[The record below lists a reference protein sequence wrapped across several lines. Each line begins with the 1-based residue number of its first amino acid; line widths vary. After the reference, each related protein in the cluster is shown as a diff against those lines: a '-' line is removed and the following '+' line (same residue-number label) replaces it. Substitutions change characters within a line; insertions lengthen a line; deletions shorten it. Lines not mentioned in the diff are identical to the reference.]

1 MRWEDGR
8 ESGNVDDDRGGGGG
22 GFGLGG
28 GGGGGLGGLLM
39 LLPLLGRG
47 GGGVLVLVV
56 IGLLVFG
63 GPLLRGMAG
72 GGQAPPQ
79 RAPSGYTGGQAAVG
93 GQAPSAGGRTADPSL
108 RFVKVIAGYTEDT
121 WSKVFQDMGRTYTPP
136 RFTIYTGGHK
146 TACGLGQT
154 EMGPFY
160 CPGDQRVYLDLA
172 FFQEL
177 SGRFGAPGDFAKAY
191 VVAHE
196 VGHHVQ
202 HLLGALGDDGA
213 RQGRAGDTRNESSVR
228 TELQA
233 DCYAGVWAVQTNR
246 LHGDRVMEPGDL
258 EAGLKAAS
266 SVGDDTLQRASRG
279 RVSPDSFTHGAASQ
293 RTRWLRTGYE
303 TGDIKACDTFS
314 PSYDQL

>member
-8 ESGNVDDDRGGGGG
+8 ESSNVDDDRGAGDGGGG

-28 GGGGGLGGLLM
+28 GGGGGLGGLGGLLA

-47 GGGVLVLVV
+47 GGGIMVLVV

-63 GPLLRGMAG
+63 GPLLRGLG
-72 GGQAPPQ
+72 GGGSAPPQ
-79 RAPSGYTGGQAAVG
+79 RAPSGYQG
-93 GQAPSAGGRTADPSL
+93 PSAGPGAERAAASPGADPSL

-121 WSKVFQDMGRTYTPP
+121 WSKVFADMGRTYTPP

-146 TACGLGQT
+146 TACGYGQT

-160 CPGDQRVYLDLA
+160 CPGDRRVYLDLA
-172 FFQEL
+172 FFREL

-202 HLLGALGDDGA
+202 HLLGTLGDDGA
-213 RQGRAGDTRNESSVR
+213 RRGRAGESRNETSVR

-233 DCYAGVWAVQTNR
+233 DCYAGVWAAQTNH
-246 LHGDRVMEPGDL
+246 LHGDLIMEPGDL
-258 EAGLKAAS
+258 EAGL
-266 SVGDDTLQRASRG
+266 
-279 RVSPDSFTHGAASQ
+279 
-293 RTRWLRTGYE
+293 
-303 TGDIKACDTFS
+303 
-314 PSYDQL
+314 

>member
-8 ESGNVDDDRGGGGG
+8 ESSNVDDDRGQGDGGDG

-28 GGGGGLGGLLM
+28 GGGGLGGLLA
-39 LLPLLGRG
+39 LLPLLGG
-47 GGGVLVLVV
+47 GGGGLVVLVV

-63 GPLLRGMAG
+63 GPLLRGMNG

-79 RAPSGYTGGQAAVG
+79 RAPSGYSG
-93 GQAPSAGGRTADPSL
+93 APQGASGASARNDPSL
-108 RFVKVIAGYTEDT
+108 HFVKVIAGYTEDT
-121 WSKVFQDMGRTYTPP
+121 WGRVFQDMGRTYTAP
-136 RFTIYTGGHK
+136 RFTIYTGGHR
-146 TACGLGQT
+146 TACGYGQT

-202 HLLGALGDDGA
+202 HLLGALGDDGRRA
-213 RQGRAGDTRNESSVR
+213 AHAGDTRNESSVR

-233 DCYAGVWAVQTNR
+233 DCYAGVWAAQTNR
-246 LHGDRVMEPGDL
+246 LHGNTVMEPGDL
-258 EAGLKAAS
+258 EGGLKAAS
-266 SVGDDTLQRASRG
+266 AVGDDTLQRASRG
-279 RVSPDSFTHGAASQ
+279 TVAPDSFTHGTASQ
-293 RTRWLRTGYE
+293 RQHWLRTGYE

-314 PSYDQL
+314 PSYDAL

>member
-8 ESGNVDDDRGGGGG
+8 ESSNVDDDRGESDGGGGGG
-22 GFGLGG
+22 GFGL
-28 GGGGGLGGLLM
+28 GGGGLGGLLM

-47 GGGVLVLVV
+47 GGGVLALVV

-63 GPLLRGMAG
+63 GPLLRGMGG

-79 RAPSGYTGGQAAVG
+79 RAPSGYTGAG
-93 GQAPSAGGRTADPSL
+93 GQAGAQSGRTTDPSL

-121 WSKVFQDMGRTYTPP
+121 WSRVFQDMGRTYTAP
-136 RFTIYTGGHK
+136 RFTIYTRGHK
-146 TACGLGQT
+146 TACGYGQT

-202 HLLGALGDDGA
+202 HLLGTLGDDGA
-213 RQGRAGDTRNESSVR
+213 RASHAGDTRNEASVR

-233 DCYAGVWAVQTNR
+233 DCYAGVWAAQTNH
-246 LHGDRVMEPGDL
+246 LHGDRIMEPGDL
-258 EAGLKAAS
+258 ESGLKAAS
-266 SVGDDTLQRASRG
+266 AVGDDTLQRASRG
-279 RVSPDSFTHGAASQ
+279 TVAPDSFTHGTAAQ
-293 RTRWLRTGYE
+293 RTHWLRAGYDA
-303 TGDIKACDTFS
+303 GDIKACDTFG
-314 PSYDQL
+314 PSYDAL

>member
-1 MRWEDGR
+1 M
-8 ESGNVDDDRGGGGG
+8 
-22 GFGLGG
+22 
-28 GGGGGLGGLLM
+28 
-39 LLPLLGRG
+39 
-47 GGGVLVLVV
+47 
-56 IGLLVFG
+56 
-63 GPLLRGMAG
+63 
-72 GGQAPPQ
+72 
-79 RAPSGYTGGQAAVG
+79 
-93 GQAPSAGGRTADPSL
+93 
-108 RFVKVIAGYTEDT
+108 RFVRKVAGLTEDT
-121 WSKVFQDMGRTYTPP
+121 WTQVFQDMGRTYRAP

-146 TACGLGQT
+146 TACGYGQT

-202 HLLGALGDDGA
+202 HLLGTLGDDGA
-213 RQGRAGDTRNESSVR
+213 RQTHAGDTRNETSVR

-233 DCYAGVWAVQTNR
+233 DCYAGVWAMQTNR
-246 LHGDRVMEPGDL
+246 LHGGRIMEPGDL

-266 SVGDDTLQRASRG
+266 AVGDDTLQRQSRG
-279 RVSPDSFTHGAASQ
+279 SVAPDSFTHGAASQ
-293 RTRWLRTGYE
+293 RTHWLRTGYE

-314 PSYDQL
+314 PAYDQL